1 MKKMLILNLFK
12 KREINIASLFYVDF
26 SWHLFPSFYE
36 DGLPEQLLFSFFIF
50 LTFETLW

>member
-1 MKKMLILNLFK
+1 MLILNLFK
-12 KREINIASLFYVDF
+12 KRENKHCISVYVDF